1 MLQGLGEM
9 IRMVSR
15 ARSAVTAAMV
25 LCWLATAGGAM
36 ASEPE
41 SDAGLVIIGASYA
54 GGWPVASIGGLPVV
68 NRGVGGQESH
78 EMLARFAADVV
89 AAHPRYVLIWGFI
102 NDVFRA
108 DPEQVEARLERS
120 RAAYREMVEMARD
133 AGIQPVLATEITMAR
148 SPGLKN
154 AFRYWFDGLR
164 GRRSYGERINGHV
177 MAMND
182 WIREFGAANGLPVLD
197 FEAVFADSS
206 GWRYPAFATEDG
218 SHVTATGYDA
228 LTAYVDEAWNQPVA
242 R

>member
-9 IRMVSR
+9 IRMASS

-25 LCWLATAGGAM
+25 LCWLAAAGGAM
-36 ASEPE
+36 ATQTE

-54 GGWPVASIGGLPVV
+54 GSWPVESIGGLAVL
-68 NRGVGGQESH
+68 NKGVGGQESH
-78 EMLARFAADVV
+78 EMLARFADDVV

-108 DPEQVEARLERS
+108 DPDQVEARLERS
-120 RAAYREMVEMARD
+120 RAAYREMVGMARE
-133 AGIQPVLATEITMAR
+133 AGIQPVLTTEITMAR

-206 GWRYPAFATEDG
+206 GWRKAAFATEDG
-218 SHVTATGYDA
+218 SHVTSVGYDA
-228 LTAYVDEAWNQPVA
+228 LTAYVDEAWDRLAV